1 MCSQLVITVDEAF
14 INRAAIILNDLW
26 DEVCL
31 DENAYTTCKISGAV
45 DFVLSSRTKTW
56 PYILM
61 TQLLGKATDGRVNIL
76 SMHKASG
83 LDGAW
88 DARSLC
94 EHVIS
99 KNDGFEA
106 TVLGGI
112 LGGVKQPYNNSP
124 GQKPSLSKENKTM
137 KSHIPIRDAIIDGL
151 QTIDG
156 DEDAKRCLGYFLRVC
171 NTTMKEVISDET
183 VPEKANFR
191 PIDLSRFRTFLTKL
205 AEQGRDGEGLSIA
218 TALMMSTVF
227 QEKNGYSVVLY
238 PINTSRQRGGEHEDL
253 EVYFGTEKYAA
264 MELKDKPF
272 ASSEVSSAAE
282 KAWDSGFARFGFI
295 YGYGAG
301 PVNYETV
308 PESNRKAQRE
318 RRTFAAC
325 LSIEQLVDSLLFT
338 LGEIN
343 YEQIRVSAVRL
354 LENARVKAR
363 TQTIARELLRDFIS
377 SGDQ

>member
-1 MCSQLVITVDEAF
+1 MCSQLVITVDESF
-14 INRAAIILNDLW
+14 FNRAAIILNDLW
-26 DEVCL
+26 DEICL
-31 DENAYTTCKISGAV
+31 DENAYTTCKISEAV
-45 DFVLSSRTKTW
+45 DYVLGSRTKTW

-61 TQLLGKATDGRVNIL
+61 TQLLGKATDERVHIL
-76 SMHKASG
+76 SMHKSSG

-94 EHVIS
+94 EHVIT

-124 GQKPSLSKENKTM
+124 GQKPFLSKENKTM

-151 QTIDG
+151 QMIEGAD
-156 DEDAKRCLGYFLRVC
+156 DAKKCLGYFLRVC
-171 NTTMKEVISDET
+171 NTMMKQVISDET
-183 VPEKANFR
+183 VPEKANLK
-191 PIDLSRFRTFLTKL
+191 PVDLARFRTFLTKL
-205 AEQGRDGEGLSIA
+205 AERGRDGEGLSIA
-218 TALMMSTVF
+218 VALVLSTVF
-227 QEKNGYSVVLY
+227 KEEDGYGIVLY
-238 PINTSRQRGGEHEDL
+238 PINTSRQRGGGHEDL
-253 EVYFGTEKYAA
+253 EVYFGAEKYAA

-272 ASSEVSSAAE
+272 AASEVSAAAE

-308 PESNRKAQRE
+308 SESNRREQGE

-325 LSIEQLVDSLLFT
+325 LGIEQLIDSMLFA
-338 LGEIN
+338 LREIN

-354 LENARVKAR
+354 LEDARVKAR

-377 SGDQ
+377 NVDQ